1 MKLRKPWGTQKQD
14 IINLYRLIY
23 AIAPNTLV
31 NAISEYF
38 NYQDIQQE
46 EQAAWIK
53 DKKIIYLAKPGRAK
67 NSIKGYRPLSMC
79 ETDQGW
85 FVPGRSTQHAIAV
98 ALKT

>member
-53 DKKIIYLAKPGRAK
+53 DKK
-67 NSIKGYRPLSMC
+67 
-79 ETDQGW
+79 
-85 FVPGRSTQHAIAV
+85 
-98 ALKT
+98 